1 MIAAC
6 WQGLLGLPTIRLRC
20 SYQEKDVFSKV
31 FPISFFIFKRKYFVD
46 FANKTDV
53 YYFSLL
59 PAPLHVPYRERDE
72 DDDLEKAYK
81 EVSVLCSRPC
91 LI

>member
-1 MIAAC
+1 MSLARYFLSA
-6 WQGLLGLPTIRLRC
+6 
-20 SYQEKDVFSKV
+20 
-31 FPISFFIFKRKYFVD
+31 FFIFKRRYSVD
-46 FANKTDV
+46 FANKTNV

-81 EVSVLCSRPC
+81 EVSVLSSRPC